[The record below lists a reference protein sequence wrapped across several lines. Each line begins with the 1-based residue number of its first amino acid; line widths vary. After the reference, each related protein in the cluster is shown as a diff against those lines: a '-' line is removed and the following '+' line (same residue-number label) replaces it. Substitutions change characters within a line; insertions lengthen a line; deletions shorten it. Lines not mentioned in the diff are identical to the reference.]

1 MDTTDMLDST
11 DRPDATLR
19 PVRYDPPVSPAQV
32 AAWQDMLDRAI
43 PQYPGY
49 VSHLK
54 LVWEPGDAWD
64 PVERWY
70 LYDCTP
76 RRVFEEAATKRR
88 IMGVSEYDNGD
99 AILIRDLDG
108 PSPREDGYYDPIL
121 KEFVH
126 LRERECTL
134 QQWRLWR
141 EQGVYGIPWWVIQGD
156 HGGHK
161 RWFNQGEKK
170 ALRYA
175 KLPDEPPV
183 PGSLPY
189 APFDGR
195 VLDRVLHYDRLRQF
209 ETKLSRAGVKAD
221 QRALVAK
228 ARKAYLDHL
237 TDVVLE
243 ARDMV
248 KGIDLP
254 RLPEERDRDWE
265 ADIDR
270 FLHKEG

>member
-1 MDTTDMLDST
+1 
-11 DRPDATLR
+11 
-19 PVRYDPPVSPAQV
+19 
-32 AAWQDMLDRAI
+32 
-43 PQYPGY
+43 
-49 VSHLK
+49 
-54 LVWEPGDAWD
+54 
-64 PVERWY
+64 
-70 LYDCTP
+70 
-76 RRVFEEAATKRR
+76 
-88 IMGVSEYDNGD
+88 MGVSEYDNGD

-141 EQGVYGIPWWVIQGD
+141 EHGVYGIPWWVIQGE

-195 VLDRVLHYDRLRQF
+195 VLDRVLQYDRLRRLQ
-209 ETKLSRAGVKAD
+209 ETLSREGVKAD
-221 QRALVAK
+221 QQALVVK
-228 ARKAYLDHL
+228 ARQAYLNHL
-237 TDVVLE
+237 TDVVRE
-243 ARDMV
+243 VRDMV
-248 KGIDLP
+248 KGVDLP
-254 RLPEERDRDWE
+254 RVGGPPDRERDWE
-265 ADIDR
+265 AEIDR
-270 FLHKEG
+270 FLNKEG